1 VCARQILVP
10 PPFATALRRAQK
22 GVSAAHG
29 VLSTAR
35 AAALRGGVVVA
46 RMPPLHEATMKS
58 DVARIRALL
67 DGGAAVD
74 GPNDVRASSQAP
86 GRAHTAACIA
96 GPRHQSAL
104 RGACDA
110 GRLGAA
116 TGAAVARAASQR
128 AHGAACALAR
138 PRALRQRCH
147 TLPRPAMFRRCVAL
161 RASPASA
168 SCCKQHGMTPLHCA
182 AFTGAADVVALLL
195 DRGARVGQPDGVR
208 PSRSRCSGL
217 RAAHNRGC

>member
-1 VCARQILVP
+1 MCP
-10 PPFATALRRAQK
+10 SDSFASPLCDRPLSRAE

-29 VLSTAR
+29 VPSTAR

-74 GPNDVRASSQAP
+74 GPNDVRASSRAP
-86 GRAHTAACIA
+86 GRAHMAACIA
-96 GPRHQSAL
+96 GPRHQSAM

-116 TGAAVARAASQR
+116 TGAAVACAASQR
-128 AHGAACALAR
+128 ARGACALAR
-138 PRALRQRCH
+138 PRAPRQRCC

-161 RASPASA
+161 RASPRVRLSLQTARHDSA
-168 SCCKQHGMTPLHCA
+168 SLRGLHGRSRRG
-182 AFTGAADVVALLL
+182 GAAA
-195 DRGARVGQPDGVR
+195 
-208 PSRSRCSGL
+208 
-217 RAAHNRGC
+217 

>member
-1 VCARQILVP
+1 MCPSDSCASP
-10 PPFATALRRAQK
+10 LRDRPSSRAE

-29 VLSTAR
+29 VPSTAR

-74 GPNDVRASSQAP
+74 GPNDVRASSRAP
-86 GRAHTAACIA
+86 GRAHTDACIA
-96 GPRHQSAL
+96 GPRHQSA
-104 RGACDA
+104 RRSACDA
-110 GRLGAA
+110 GKLGAA

-161 RASPASA
+161 RASPCASA
-168 SCCKQHGMTPLHCA
+168 SRRKQHGMTPLHCA